1 MSSISQPKPCV
12 LLKSWWM
19 GERMPGMNRLRLLW
33 TTSVGKKMVMAVTGV
48 IWVAYLIT
56 HVLANLLVFQGPSKI
71 NAYSAFLH
79 GTGGALWAARLV
91 LIAALVF
98 HVVAAIQLASR
109 RHEARPVGYAAGREP
124 HTSTFASRTI
134 RWGGA
139 LILLFLL
146 FHILHFTVGT
156 VHSSFLEGDPYHN
169 VAAGFRN
176 PVVVVLYLIAMA
188 VVGLHLY
195 HGVWSSGRS
204 LGMSPPSP
212 RPLRRSLALVLALLV
227 WLGFSIIPIA
237 VYAGVIR

>member
-1 MSSISQPKPCV
+1 MR
-12 LLKSWWM
+12 
-19 GERMPGMNRLRLLW
+19 ERMPGMNRLRLLW

-79 GTGGALWAARLV
+79 GTGGALWGARLA

-98 HVVAAIQLASR
+98 HVVAAIQLAGR
-109 RHEARPVGYAAGREP
+109 RQEARPVGYAAGREP